1 MDTTTFTLSSGRVVG
16 VTEFGDRSSST
27 VVVLAHAAPGS
38 SAFDPDPTATAA
50 HRVRVIA
57 VDRQGYG
64 LSELDGDT
72 APTVAGAADDIA
84 EYLDSQGIT
93 SVTAAGWSAGGR
105 VALAL
110 AAAHPTL
117 VERVALIAT
126 PAPDTDVPWVGDDN
140 RAMVESFRSLSP
152 NEAIV
157 ALAGMLDE
165 FMGAEPTAES
175 LIASVATP
183 DVDDAIVAVAHD
195 RLVDMLRL
203 AVMQGNLGTAADII
217 SYTLLDWGFEPL
229 DVRADAFLFYG
240 EKDLA
245 IGAAHAAW
253 YADQI
258 ASAEVEIVVDVGH
271 LLVVPAWDQVL
282 TRLVGAPKIAN

>member
-1 MDTTTFTLSSGRVVG
+1 MDTNTFTLSSGRVVG
-16 VTEFGDRSSST
+16 VTEFGDRSSTS
-27 VVVLAHAAPGS
+27 VVVLVHPAPGS
-38 SAFDPDPTATAA
+38 SAFDPNPIATAA
-50 HRVRVIA
+50 HGVRVIA

-64 LSELDGDT
+64 LSEIDGDN

-84 EYLDSQGIT
+84 EYLASESIA

-110 AAAHPTL
+110 AAAHPRL
-117 VERVALIAT
+117 VNRVAVIAT
-126 PAPDTDVPWVGDDN
+126 PAPDIDIPWVGDDN

-152 NEAIV
+152 SDAII
-157 ALAGMLDE
+157 ALTGMLDE
-165 FMGAEPTAES
+165 FMGAEPTPES

-183 DVDDAIVAVAHD
+183 DVDDAIVAEAHD
-195 RLVDMLRL
+195 RLTRMLEL
-203 AVMQGNLGTAADII
+203 SAMQGNLGTAADII

-229 DVRADAFLFYG
+229 DVSADVFLFYG
-240 EKDLA
+240 EKDPA

-282 TRLVGAPKIAN
+282 THLVGAPKIVN

>member
-1 MDTTTFTLSSGRVVG
+1 MDTNAFTLSSGRVVG
-16 VTEFGDRSSST
+16 VTEFGDRNSST

-50 HRVRVIA
+50 HKVRVIA

-64 LSELDGDT
+64 LSELDPEN
-72 APTVAGAADDIA
+72 APTVASAAADIA
-84 EYLDSQGIT
+84 EYLASQNIT
-93 SVTAAGWSAGGR
+93 SATAAGWSAGGR

-110 AAAHPTL
+110 AALHPTL
-117 VERVALIAT
+117 VERVAIIAT
-126 PAPDTDVPWVGDDN
+126 PAPDADVPWVGDDN

-152 NEAIV
+152 GEAIV
-157 ALAGMLDE
+157 ALTGMLDE

-183 DVDDAIVAVAHD
+183 DVDDATVAEAHD
-195 RLVDMLRL
+195 RLAAMLEL
-203 AVMQGNLGTAADII
+203 SAMQGNLGTAADII

-229 DVRADAFLFYG
+229 DVQADAFLFYG
-240 EKDLA
+240 EKDPA

-271 LLVVPAWDQVL
+271 LLVVPAWEQVL
-282 TRLVGAPKIAN
+282 THLVGPPKIAN